1 MRTVADVM
9 LEAEMRSVSPPDVW
23 ETQAR
28 VMQHILDHP
37 CAYAHL
43 ALMVSGAIAQGNEA
57 TVTRAMSLRSLV
69 MEAL

>member
-1 MRTVADVM
+1 
-9 LEAEMRSVSPPDVW
+9 
-23 ETQAR
+23 
-28 VMQHILDHP
+28 MQHILDHP